1 MNCGDLGAAL
11 PERNGGAQINGK
23 VYLVGAG
30 PGDRE
35 LLTVKAVRL
44 LENAD
49 FVLHDDLVSTDVLE
63 LINPLARVE
72 NVGKRCGSKSISQD
86 EINSRMIEN
95 AGRGLLVVR
104 LKSGDPLLFAR
115 AAEELRALR
124 EANIPYE
131 VVPGITSG
139 LAAAATLELPLTERG
154 VASHLVFTAAH
165 RISGD
170 KEIDWRGLA
179 REDATL
185 VIYMPGNDY
194 ESVAKNLGRAGLA
207 KRTPCAIVSNVSR
220 RSQCFVSSTLA
231 NLGELPPLH
240 SPALLIVG
248 EVCRSARF
256 MNFQETTQ
264 ELVSA

>member
-1 MNCGDLGAAL
+1 M
-11 PERNGGAQINGK
+11 NGK

-49 FVLHDDLVSTDVLE
+49 VVLHDDLVSTEVLE
-63 LINPLARVE
+63 LINPVARVE
-72 NVGKRCGSKSISQD
+72 NVGKRCGCKSISQD

-95 AGRGLLVVR
+95 ASCGLAVVR

-131 VVPGITSG
+131 VVPGVTTG
-139 LAAAATLELPLTERG
+139 MAAAASLELPLTERG
-154 VASHLVFTAAH
+154 VSSHLVFTTAH
-165 RISGD
+165 NIAGE
-170 KEIDWRGLA
+170 KGIDWRGLA
-179 REDATL
+179 REDATV
-185 VIYMPGNDY
+185 VIYMPGNNY
-194 ESVAKNLGRAGLA
+194 ESVAENLSRAGLE
-207 KRTPCAIVSNVSR
+207 KSMPCAIISNVSR
-220 RSQCFVSSTLA
+220 YSQCFATTTLE
-231 NLGELPPLH
+231 NLRELSPLP
-240 SPALLIVG
+240 SPAVLIVG
-248 EVCRSARF
+248 EVCRSLQVGSLEQR
-256 MNFQETTQ
+256 NQ